1 MARSEGSWVIA
12 GFCERDKGI
21 NTSGGSPG
29 KERRKA
35 GIFSG
40 LICMDF
46 FSVTLGILLTAG
58 KSPPPHIHSSR
69 KPKNGNVN
77 AGRHFVLE
85 QRELKQEAQGL
96 MPSPCS

>member
-1 MARSEGSWVIA
+1 
-12 GFCERDKGI
+12 
-21 NTSGGSPG
+21 
-29 KERRKA
+29 
-35 GIFSG
+35 
-40 LICMDF
+40 MDF

-69 KPKNGNVN
+69 KPKNGNIN

-96 MPSPCS
+96 MPSPCSLYLKVHKVFLN